1 MPQMYLQTHL
11 QNRMVYFLA
20 AAAYFPVKMCY
31 KKRSQQTMNWH
42 PGFNRSKALNRTG
55 EKYY

>member
-31 KKRSQQTMNWH
+31 KKMQKTRDWH
-42 PGFNRSKALNRTG
+42 PVSTG
-55 EKYY
+55 QKR